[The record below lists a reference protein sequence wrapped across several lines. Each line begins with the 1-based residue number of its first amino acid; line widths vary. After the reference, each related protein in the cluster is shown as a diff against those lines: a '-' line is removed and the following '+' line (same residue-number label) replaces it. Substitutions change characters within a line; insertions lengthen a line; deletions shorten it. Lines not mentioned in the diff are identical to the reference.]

1 MSFRVGG
8 RVRVSARAHD
18 GHHRTP
24 GYLKGKSGT
33 VERVH
38 DAFVTTLDVKG
49 GFGFD
54 NGEDNHGTQRLI
66 NCMASY
72 GFTFPNA
79 AVSPRESFAPEV
91 DAPDPPVRKAEK

>member
-1 MSFRVGG
+1 VLPGG
-8 RVRVSARAHD
+8 ARKGTSLLTPNQEYTVDVFSACKIE
-18 GHHRTP
+18 T
-24 GYLKGKSGT
+24 
-33 VERVH
+33 RVH
-38 DAFVTTLDVKG
+38 DAFLTTLDVKG

-72 GFTFPNA
+72 GFTFPSA

-91 DAPDPPVRKAEK
+91 DAPEPPVRKAEK

>member
-1 MSFRVGG
+1 MSFGVGE

-38 DAFVTTLDVKG
+38 DAFTNPETRAYGADGLPAERLYLVGFSQDEVWRDYGGGSADRVYADV
-49 GFGFD
+49 FEHWL
-54 NGEDNHGTQRLI
+54 ED
-66 NCMASY
+66 A
-72 GFTFPNA
+72 
-79 AVSPRESFAPEV
+79 
-91 DAPDPPVRKAEK
+91 